1 MQLLNDPLIE
11 ESLFYG
17 NHRDLL
23 GILVYSIA
31 EFTTPI
37 LQGQRQATSN
47 ESNVPGFVC
56 LLIIKIKWH
65 YVASTLPIK
74 MKTNK
79 VSFNI

>member
-17 NHRDLL
+17 NHHDLL

-37 LQGQRQATSN
+37 LQGERQATGI
-47 ESNVPGFVC
+47 ESDVPGFIC
-56 LLIIKIKWH
+56 LL
-65 YVASTLPIK
+65 AD
-74 MKTNK
+74 
-79 VSFNI
+79 